1 MKENPFVI
9 KNPMFRC
16 CAPHE
21 YSLEAEVAISDPNS
35 GYKYDR
41 YSTLTFRVD
50 QMGGYPMSVSLRLAE
65 EKDWYAQENI
75 GEICIRLAGDFEAGT
90 LQELFQHVGL
100 MMTPIYGPL
109 KLDEEPL

>member
-50 QMGGYPMSVSLRLAE
+50 QWE
-65 EKDWYAQENI
+65 DTQ
-75 GEICIRLAGDFEAGT
+75 
-90 LQELFQHVGL
+90 
-100 MMTPIYGPL
+100 
-109 KLDEEPL
+109 